1 MASLDRRFS
10 RDERISWRVIENQA
24 VLVDPDE
31 GEVLRFNPI
40 GTEIWQDL
48 DGTRTVDEIIDH
60 IHQIFEVNRKRAQRD
75 VLRFLNK
82 LVRRELV
89 GERSGNGREPS

>member
-1 MASLDRRFS
+1 MASLDKRFA
-10 RDERISWRVIENQA
+10 RDERISWRVIENEA

-60 IHQIFEVNRKRAQRD
+60 IHRVFEVNRKRAQRD

-89 GERSGNGREPS
+89 EETSGNGGMDR

>member
-1 MASLDRRFS
+1 MASLDKRFA
-10 RDERISWRVIENQA
+10 RDERISWRVIENEA

-31 GEVLRFNPI
+31 GELLRFNPI

-48 DGTRTVDEIIDH
+48 DGTRTVDDIIDH

>member
-89 GERSGNGREPS
+89 GETSGNGREPS